1 MLGSARERAREADV
15 LRLGLEEIEA
25 VDPQA
30 GEDEALATEET
41 RLGFADTLR
50 TAAETAR
57 EALSS
62 DRDAP
67 DALGAVTAARRALE
81 SVREHD
87 PEAASL
93 ADRVAEVSYL
103 LADVAADVASYST
116 GLETDPA
123 RLAAVSERRAA
134 LTALTRKYG
143 ETAEQVLEWARASSQ
158 RLLGLDGS
166 DDRVAELR
174 AERTELRRVLADQ
187 AARLTAMRAD
197 AGERLAGT
205 VTEELHQLSMP
216 HARFRVRA
224 GPRGGRARARD
235 RRRRVA
241 LTARPASTT
250 SSCSWPPTTARSR
263 AR

>member
-25 VDPQA
+25 VDPQP
-30 GEDEALATEET
+30 GEEQSLATEES

-62 DRDAP
+62 DQDAP
-67 DALGAVTAARRALE
+67 DALGAVAAARRALE

-87 PEAASL
+87 PEVAAL

-116 GLETDPA
+116 AVETDPA

-143 ETAEQVLEWARASSQ
+143 ETVDEVLEWARDAAQ
-158 RLLGLDGS
+158 RLVEP
-166 DDRVAELR
+166 RR
-174 AERTELRRVLADQ
+174 LRRADRR
-187 AARLTAMRAD
+187 AA
-197 AGERLAGT
+197 
-205 VTEELHQLSMP
+205 
-216 HARFRVRA
+216 
-224 GPRGGRARARD
+224 GRARGAASHAG
-235 RRRRVA
+235 RRRRRADPAPPEGRRAAVR
-241 LTARPASTT
+241 RP
-250 SSCSWPPTTARSR
+250 
-263 AR
+263 